1 MERRRGLD
9 SRTASTATMTATTVR
24 CVTVSKEVV
33 PHADRVVT
41 FGADKEC
48 RGCGQE
54 LGGEDHYLGDTH
66 EPVPHIGWVCSDC
79 DFVIAEL
86 MEDE

>member
-1 MERRRGLD
+1 MVG
-9 SRTASTATMTATTVR
+9 TVR
-24 CVTVSKEVV
+24 CATVSKEVV

-48 RGCGQE
+48 RRCGQD
-54 LGGEDHYLGDTH
+54 LDGEDHYLGDTD
-66 EPVPHIGWVCSDC
+66 EPVPHIGWECEDC

-86 MEDE
+86 MDDD